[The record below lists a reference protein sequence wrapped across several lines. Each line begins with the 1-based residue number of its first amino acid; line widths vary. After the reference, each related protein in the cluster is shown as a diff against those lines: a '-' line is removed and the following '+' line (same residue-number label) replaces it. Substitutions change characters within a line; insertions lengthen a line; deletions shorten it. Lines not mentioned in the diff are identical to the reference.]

1 MTQNIDQ
8 NEVNKF
14 AEIAEN
20 WWDPTGDFK
29 PLHVINPL
37 RANYID
43 SKSTLKNLKVLDVGC
58 GGGLLAEAL
67 NAKGAHVTGIDV
79 TEANIEVA
87 RLHAAKMESD
97 ITYKLIT
104 AEEMVKT
111 ESESFDVVACL
122 EVIEHVPDPGQLI
135 KACSDLL
142 RPDGQM
148 FLSTLNRNPRSFVT
162 AILGAE
168 YIFNILP
175 KGTHE
180 WSKFIKP
187 SELERHMRNAGIK
200 LIESKGMFYNPIFH
214 TANLNDD
221 LGVNYMMHG
230 SKNA

>member
-87 RLHAAKMESD
+87 RLHAGKMKSD
-97 ITYKLIT
+97 IAYKLIT

>member
-1 MTQNIDQ
+1 
-8 NEVNKF
+8 
-14 AEIAEN
+14 
-20 WWDPTGDFK
+20 
-29 PLHVINPL
+29 
-37 RANYID
+37 
-43 SKSTLKNLKVLDVGC
+43 
-58 GGGLLAEAL
+58 
-67 NAKGAHVTGIDV
+67 
-79 TEANIEVA
+79 
-87 RLHAAKMESD
+87 MESD
-97 ITYKLIT
+97 IAYKLIT